1 MKTGILQTWNL
12 VLIFNSLIMK
22 TLFNKSI
29 LWSLAVAAF
38 AVCGCN
44 EVDIAEPQ
52 PGNNMEIQSATRI
65 TVGLQSTDP
74 DTKLIYNEVS
84 IGGRAALKTK
94 WKEGDAIVANP
105 SPNNGTDVY
114 TFNLIDGIGTG
125 TGVFECTVYPNGYS
139 PDRYQTNAWTIYF
152 PGSSIKEDADFL
164 NFSYEGQVQTG
175 NDNMDHLADFHTL
188 RLTLYP
194 TQTVFDN
201 SFIDFSGDNFD
212 QSSCMKFN
220 LSGLP
225 SGVKPTKITL
235 SYFGDVTGSD
245 VFHTYNT
252 LNSYFGTVEPSY
264 FRTNMLSMELAGFD
278 ETTSVTAYMMMSNGE
293 VSLKAGATLK
303 VTVDAANGKKYFCE
317 KPVAADATIKGGT
330 LNTIT
335 CTSWTEADNIDG
347 FDNPSEG
354 IVVLQ
359 EATAGNGTDII
370 IMGDGFAATD
380 AHFGSGGDY
389 AAIMRQ
395 AYEDFFSIEP
405 YKTLKPYFNVYYI
418 NAVSKDDHDAVP
430 YEDSYGNQNGATQ
443 GTAKTVFSTVFEE
456 GSTSIDGD
464 IGMVLLYAAQAIRSK
479 GGKGGTPV
487 TDEDEIYLRA
497 YKSLSL
503 VMVNVP
509 CYAGTCALSWDE
521 DTVNDFGNSYSV
533 AYTAIGNNL
542 TERRWTTIHE
552 GGGHGFGKLAD
563 EYGGQWFSSF
573 NTGLWIEL
581 DDIHSYGVSRNINE
595 YYSVDSRWEVTGW
608 PYTTTSSVYWSELL
622 GSSYSYTTSE
632 GLGLYEGAD
641 TYDELF
647 CRPTENSVMRNQFGT
662 NGQFFNAASRW
673 AIWYR
678 VMRLTGSTSAGQ
690 FKNSLDEF
698 IAFDGTLNIE
708 MNETVTKTSSLNNG
722 DNSFRPTAPPVMI
735 KGRWENGRFITY

>member
-1 MKTGILQTWNL
+1 
-12 VLIFNSLIMK
+12 MK
-22 TLFNKSI
+22 TLSHKIIIGFMALI
-29 LWSLAVAAF
+29 VFAAV
-38 AVCGCN
+38 GCN
-44 EVDIAEPQ
+44 EADIIESPEST
-52 PGNNMEIQSATRI
+52 GIQTLSPLRI
-65 TVGLQSTDP
+65 TVGLSSETP
-74 DTKLIYNEVS
+74 DTKLAHKEIA
-84 IGGRAALKTK
+84 IDGRKVIKTK
-94 WKEGDAIVANP
+94 WTEGDAITANAFP
-105 SPNNGTDVY
+105 SDKTNSY
-114 TFNLIDGIGTG
+114 TFNLVEGAGTK
-125 TGVFECTVYPNGYS
+125 TGVFECTVFPNGYR
-139 PDRYQTNAWTIYF
+139 PENFTTNAWTLYY
-152 PGSSIKEDADFL
+152 PGSIKDEADFL
-164 NFSYEGQVQTG
+164 SFSYEGQVQNG
-175 NDNMDHLADFHTL
+175 NDNMDHLADYHSF
-188 RLTLYP
+188 RLTMYP
-194 TQTVFDN
+194 SETAFED
-201 SFIDFSGDNFD
+201 SFIDFSGNDVEK
-212 QSSCMKFN
+212 SGCMKFN

-225 SGVKPTKITL
+225 SGIIPTKITI
-235 SYFGDVTGSD
+235 SYNSD

-252 LNSYFGTVEPSY
+252 LYSYFGDKAPSQY
-264 FRTNMLSMELAGFD
+264 RTHTLSLGLANFS
-278 ETTSVTAYMMMSNGE
+278 ETTSITAYMMLSNGE
-293 VSLKAGATLK
+293 ISVKKNGVFK
-303 VTVDAANGKKYFCE
+303 VIVDAANGKRYFSE
-317 KPVAADATIKGGT
+317 KTINADTIIKGGT
-330 LNTIT
+330 YNSIT
-335 CTSWTEADNIDG
+335 CTSWDELDNIDG
-347 FDNPSEG
+347 FNNPSEG
-354 IVVLQ
+354 VVVLQ
-359 EATAGNGTDII
+359 EATSGNGTDII

-380 AHFGSGGDY
+380 DHFGASGDY

-456 GSTSIDGD
+456 GSTSIEGD
-464 IGMVLLYAAQAIRSK
+464 IGMVLQYAAQAIKAK

-487 TDEDEIYLRA
+487 ADEDEIYLRA

-521 DTVNDFGNSYSV
+521 DTVNDFGNSYSA

-581 DDIHSYGVSRNINE
+581 DDMHSYGVSRNVNE
-595 YYSVDSRWEVTGW
+595 YYSADSGWEINGW
-608 PYTTTSSVYWSELL
+608 PYTTSSSVYWSDLL
-622 GSSYSYTTSE
+622 STSYSYTTDE

-641 TYDELF
+641 TYEELF

-698 IAFDGTLNIE
+698 IAFDRTLNIE

-735 KGRWENGRFITY
+735 KGRWENGRFVAN